1 MYKYIDMS
9 IFRPINSDESN
20 LSIIRCVVTFILE
33 FNDANI
39 IAGGNN
45 ITKNT
50 DLLLLLILPHQLLSN
65 QNHLQLNY

>member
-33 FNDANI
+33 FTDANI

-45 ITKNT
+45 IQKNV
-50 DLLLLLILPHQLLSN
+50 DLLLAPTSN
-65 QNHLQLNY
+65 NCR